1 MKLKN
6 FLCQNFKTKLI
17 RVGRD
22 NDGGYC
28 ISEEALK
35 NTIIESYK
43 SENVL
48 DGKVLYLN
56 NNRLDMNN
64 ILRFY

>member
-6 FLCQNFKTKLI
+6 FLCPNFKTKLI

-35 NTIIESYK
+35 KYK
-43 SENVL
+43 NFIQFWV
-48 DGKVLYLN
+48 G
-56 NNRLDMNN
+56 R
-64 ILRFY
+64 